1 MVYCSGGKQLSINY
15 YIKILFSLLLF
26 LITFSI
32 YAQDSIESEKSL
44 NSEYADKMRNPD
56 YKYNKLE
63 NKNESLTTKY
73 LNSLRAGK
81 WGASDPDWV
90 NLDLAKTF
98 FPKANKI
105 GRLEG
110 DIPSASVMSDGKILG
125 YLFLTKDITSSK
137 GYSSQTFDI
146 VVGLRLDGILAGA
159 TIIDH
164 LEPIIGMY
172 TPDGELV
179 LPLFTAQYKG
189 LDIRLP
195 IKVNLLRTEGPGS
208 IDGISSATVSA
219 VLFNG
224 AILRA
229 ARNLALYKGMRLSDE
244 PVVDIFR
251 FKNTAFKTLIEDGSV
266 ARLTITLEDLR
277 SLGMGNPK
285 ILNRAGVNDIY
296 RNKAVFAGDMPV
308 AANQKEVK
316 KGYIDTDRNLVIDL
330 YVAPVVTPT
339 IGRNLLG
346 DKWYDIF
353 IAGRDPKEMTIVI
366 STLGRYP
373 IDGEPHIASGP
384 FKRIAVIQ
392 GDIKY
397 QLTKENFRNL
407 GFLHGEDKP
416 FFAEAGIY
424 RIPSDIN
431 IDPVKPWKFELLL
444 ESNIEG
450 NDKLFYIDYKLN
462 SKYIIQPDGLEVL
475 ANNNEPIWYGAW
487 ASQRLNLSLLI
498 ITFSILSLA
507 LWKMEK
513 LVQYNYIW
521 KPFRYLF
528 LGWTLIWLGFYA
540 GGQVTI
546 ISILTWVTAP
556 LHNPSWDVLLSD
568 PILVSLMIFVII
580 SFVIWGRGV
589 FCGWLCPFGA
599 MQELTSK
606 LAQKLKVTQIKISNK
621 WHLRLWPIKY
631 FLLAGLVGT
640 SFYSMASLNIAAE
653 MEPFK
658 TAISMKFIREW
669 YFVFYALLLLTIG
682 LFIERFFCRFL
693 CPLGAFMAIGG
704 KLRIFKSLKR
714 REECGS
720 PCQLCSHNC
729 PINAIKPT
737 GEIIMDECFYCLD
750 CQALYSD
757 EHKCPPLVKIRKRKN
772 KDIKP
777 ILTPN
782 IAE

>member
-1 MVYCSGGKQLSINY
+1 MSLNHF
-15 YIKILFSLLLF
+15 IKIFLF
-26 LITFSI
+26 LVFTFI
-32 YAQDSIESEKSL
+32 QCNAFAQDSVDVDAEKSL
-44 NSEYADKMRNPD
+44 NDEYADKMRNPD
-56 YKYNKLE
+56 YEYNKKD
-63 NKNESLTTKY
+63 NKKESLTTKY
-73 LNSLRAGK
+73 INSLRTGK

-90 NLDLAKTF
+90 NLELAQTF
-98 FPKANKI
+98 FPEANKI

-110 DIPSASVMSDGKILG
+110 DIPSTQVMSDGKILG
-125 YLFLTKDITSSK
+125 YLFITKDITSSK

-146 VVGLRLDGILAGA
+146 VVGLGLDGKLTGA
-159 TIIDH
+159 TVIAH

-172 TPDGELV
+172 TPAGGLV

-195 IKVNLLRTEGPGS
+195 VRVNLLRTEGPGS

-229 ARNLALYKGMRLSDE
+229 ARTLALYKGMRLSDE
-244 PVVDIFR
+244 AVVDIFR
-251 FKNTAFKTLIEDGSV
+251 FKTATFKSLVADGSV
-266 ARLTITLEDLR
+266 GRLTLKLDELKN
-277 SLGMGNPK
+277 LGMDDPN
-285 ILNRAGVNDIY
+285 ISNRAGVNDIY
-296 RNKAVFAGDMPV
+296 RNRAVFAGDMPV

-316 KGYIDTDRNLVIDL
+316 RGYIDTDRNLVIDL

-353 IAGRDPKEMTIVI
+353 IAGRDPKETTLVVA
-366 STLGRYP
+366 TLGRYP

-384 FKRIAVIQ
+384 FKRMAVIQ
-392 GDIKY
+392 GNKRF
-397 QLTKENFRNL
+397 QLTKEHFRNL

-424 RIPSDIN
+424 RIPPEIN
-431 IDPVKPWKFELLL
+431 IDPVKPWKFELVV

-450 NDKLFYIDYKLN
+450 NDKIFYIDYKLHP
-462 SKYIIQPDGLEVL
+462 KYIIQPDGLESV
-475 ANNNEPIWYGAW
+475 ANNNEPIWYAAW
-487 ASQRLNLSLLI
+487 ESQRINLNLLF
-498 ITFSILSLA
+498 ITLGILVLA
-507 LWKMEK
+507 LWKK
-513 LVQYNYIW
+513 DTLVKYHYVW
-521 KPFRYLF
+521 KSFRYLF
-528 LGWTLIWLGFYA
+528 LGWILLWLGFYA

-546 ISILTWVTAP
+546 INILTWMTAP
-556 LHNPSWDVLLSD
+556 LLKTSWDVLLSD
-568 PILVSLMIFVII
+568 PILVSLMLFVIV

-599 MQELTSK
+599 LQELTSK
-606 LAQKLKVTQIKISNK
+606 LAQKLKVTQIKISNT

-631 FLLAGLVGT
+631 ILLAGLVGT
-640 SFYSMASLNIAAE
+640 SFYSMASVNIASE
-653 MEPFK
+653 IEPFK
-658 TAISMKFIREW
+658 TAISMKFNREW
-669 YFVFYALLLLTIG
+669 YFIFYAVLLLFIG

-693 CPLGAFMAIGG
+693 CPLGAFMVVGG

-720 PCQLCSHNC
+720 PCQLCAHDC

-750 CQALYSD
+750 CQDLYHD
-757 EHKCPPLVKIRKRKN
+757 EHKCPPLVKIGKVKARN
-772 KDIKP
+772 FKP
-777 ILTPN
+777 VFTPN
-782 IAE
+782 IVG